1 VPVTRTCTW
10 NGYEVDGVFD
20 LIDLTPQEGS
30 SVPLSLA
37 IGFQIGAARAAA
49 PTGGQVTITTPGDGT
64 WTPGFAGTALVECWG
79 AGGSSTTTAV
89 ANRAGGGG
97 GGGAYAAWTITIAE
111 GTEAIPRDY
120 HVGAASAATAGADTW
135 FNDPS
140 DVLAKGGNASVTSSA
155 GGLGGAAASCI
166 GDVTRSGG
174 NGGSGSSSH
183 PNNGGG
189 GGSSAGPSSAG
200 NAGTTG
206 NAGGSGAAGAAVT
219 DGGAGGAGGTPGVA
233 GSNGVQPGGGSGGGG
248 STSGGFSAAG
258 GVGGHGQIR
267 ITYTEGATGR
277 GGPARLSLRIGIGF

>member
-1 VPVTRTCTW
+1 MATET
-10 NGYEVDGVFD
+10 F
-20 LIDLTPQEGS
+20 
-30 SVPLSLA
+30 
-37 IGFQIGAARAAA
+37 
-49 PTGGQVTITTPGDGT
+49 TTPGAGT

-140 DVLAKGGNASVTSSA
+140 DVLAKGGNASGSSSSA
-155 GGLGGAAASCI
+155 GAGGAAASCV

-189 GGSSAGPSSAG
+189 GGIDLAGRHHLAHQGQGFRRHGEALETGGEAG
-200 NAGTTG
+200 NPQDAQRILGKGRGDVTQHPPLQVLD
-206 NAGGSGAAGAAVT
+206 AVV
-219 DGGAGGAGGTPGVA
+219 GI
-233 GSNGVQPGGGSGGGG
+233 VQPTIFVLGDGIDGEIP
-248 STSGGFSAAG
+248 AQ
-258 GVGGHGQIR
+258 QI
-267 ITYTEGATGR
+267 
-277 GGPARLSLRIGIGF
+277 LL